1 MEMAL
6 EGGESVVLDAGVEEG
21 GGGGEAKPL
30 GEGRI

>member
-21 GGGGEAKPL
+21 GGGEAKPL